1 MTIRPVPSPV
11 PAGPGFN
18 GPLAVID
25 IGSNSGRVVVY
36 GREAEGRFRILATS
50 RAALRLVREVEH
62 GHTLSA
68 EAAERTLDALRDFR
82 ALAQGAGARKVAAVA
97 TSALRDADNAPALLE
112 RIRDELDI
120 EVEVISGEREAWYG
134 FVGALHALPIGDGV
148 LFDLGGGSMQLT
160 RFRDRRLLSAVS
172 LPLGAL
178 RLSDMFL
185 DSDPP
190 KGGEVRRL
198 QEHVRRTLEGARIA
212 ALGSGEE
219 LVGTGGSAR
228 NLAKIDRRAREYPL
242 TRLHGYRLPRGRVQE
257 IAEMLASRSLKDRR
271 KVPGLNEDRGDSIV
285 GGCLAAATLMEVLQA
300 KELTVSG
307 QGLREGL
314 AHGPVGD
321 ALPPPRTVRQA
332 SLHALA
338 SRFRV
343 WDAESAERRR
353 AFVVA
358 LQRALEPG
366 ARAEYQE
373 ALAYAAEI
381 LDVGTAVDFFN
392 RHEHVADMLLAT
404 DMGGFSHR
412 DLALLSAIL
421 RLAGDEDT
429 SSRTYAPLLN
439 GDDRQPLE
447 RAAVLLALADDLQ
460 ERCTRGTEP
469 VLECRVGKKE
479 AVVLV
484 PALAGWRP
492 RTMGARFERAFG
504 LALTVLAEPGPRP
517 A

>member
-1 MTIRPVPSPV
+1 MTIRPVPT
-11 PAGPGFN
+11 PAPAAPGFH

-68 EAAERTLDALRDFR
+68 EAADRTLEALRDFR
-82 ALAQGAGARKVAAVA
+82 ALAQGAGARRVTAVA
-97 TSALRDADNAPALLE
+97 TSALRDADNAGELLD
-112 RIRDELDI
+112 RVRVELGV

-148 LFDLGGGSMQLT
+148 LFDMGGGSVQIC
-160 RFRDRRLLSAVS
+160 RFRDRRLLSAIS

-185 DSDPP
+185 ATDPP

-198 QEHVRRTLEGARIA
+198 QEHVRRSLETARIA

-228 NLAKIDRRAREYPL
+228 NLAKIDRRSREYPL
-242 TRLHGYRLPRGRVQE
+242 TRLHGYRVPRGRVQE
-257 IAEMLASRSLKDRR
+257 IAEMLAGRSLKERR

-285 GGCLAAATLMEVLQA
+285 GGCLATATLMEVLQA
-300 KELTVSG
+300 RELTVSG

-314 AHGPVGD
+314 AHGPVGE

-343 WDAESAERRR
+343 WDAESAARRK
-353 AFVVA
+353 AFAEA
-358 LQRALEPG
+358 LQKALEPG

-373 ALAYAAEI
+373 ALSYAAEI
-381 LDVGTAVDFFN
+381 LDVGTAVDFFD
-392 RHEHVADMLLAT
+392 RHEHVADMVLAT

-412 DLALLSAIL
+412 DLALLSAVL

-429 SSRTYAPLLN
+429 SSRSYAPLIT

-460 ERCTRGTEP
+460 ERCARGTEP
-469 VLECRVGKKE
+469 VLQCHVARKD
-479 AVVLV
+479 AVLTV

-492 RTMGARFERAFG
+492 RTMAARFERAFG
-504 LALTVLAEPGPRP
+504 LSLVVTAEPGPHP